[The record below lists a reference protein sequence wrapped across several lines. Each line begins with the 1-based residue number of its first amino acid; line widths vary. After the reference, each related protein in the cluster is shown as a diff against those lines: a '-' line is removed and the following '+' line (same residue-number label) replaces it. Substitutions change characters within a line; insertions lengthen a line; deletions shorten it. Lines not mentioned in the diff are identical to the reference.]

1 MVVKRGKATRVGLEA
16 IPGIGPALAAKLER
30 IGVQAVSDLCGADPQ
45 ALYDRLA
52 ALEAAPVDRCVLYTF
67 RCAVYFA
74 SNTQHDPDKLKW
86 WTWQDK
92 QAASKRRRP

>member
-1 MVVKRGKATRVGLEA
+1 MKRTRATRNELEA

-30 IGVQAVSDLCGADPQ
+30 LGVREVSDLRGADPQ

-52 ALEAAPVDRCVLYTF
+52 ALEAAHVDRCVLYTF

-74 SNTQHDPDKLKW
+74 SHTQHDPDKLKW

-92 QAASKRRRP
+92 PAANKRKRH